1 MRRTRSSSNHP
12 RAPSP
17 VWQVATSTREPV
29 LSRMW
34 QQEQQQQQLPG
45 SARQR
50 SEAAGIQICY
60 LHLPA
65 TRPERGCENF
75 WVHIV
80 NTICHT
86 ACLDA
91 AFLPGKETCFII
103 DAEGTLLK
111 CHQEREKKE
120 KPGRVKTPGTCSSDS
135 SWSAGHYHHL
145 PGELGGLI
153 LRTPPPPRLLCDLGQ
168 RTSSLWASIFLS
180 ANAEVGL
187 DG

>member
-1 MRRTRSSSNHP
+1 MPRGPRGRLSDRRTRSSKHP
-12 RAPSP
+12 GAPSP
-17 VWQVATSTREPV
+17 VWQVATSAREPV
-29 LSRMW
+29 LSRVR

-50 SEAAGIQICY
+50 SEAAGTQICY

-86 ACLDA
+86 ACPDA
-91 AFLPGKETCFII
+91 AFLPGRETRFII

-111 CHQEREKKE
+111 CYQEREREAWKSE
-120 KPGRVKTPGTCSSDS
+120 DS
-135 SWSAGHYHHL
+135 
-145 PGELGGLI
+145 
-153 LRTPPPPRLLCDLGQ
+153 RDLLL
-168 RTSSLWASIFLS
+168 
-180 ANAEVGL
+180 
-187 DG
+187 